1 MVKDDSRRYGHL
13 DIVSFFFFF
22 QDTIMTMKT
31 ITLLSFMSLI
41 ACSTAPQ
48 TQRPARQAEL
58 SKFDQVR
65 LGVPAA
71 EVVKLLGAPNS
82 TYKNQNANYWTYQ
95 NITLKIDENSKV
107 AAKGL
112 EVTDKNLTLAA
123 IENHYGVKDMELV
136 KTVVGCN
143 GPDEKLGAD
152 IYRSKQLGA
161 EISVSFKGDIQS
173 FVQNEDLRQT
183 PANAPSKP
191 VCRAK
196 R

>member
-13 DIVSFFFFF
+13 DIVSFFFLF

-31 ITLLSFMSLI
+31 IILLSFIPLI
-41 ACSTAPQ
+41 ACSSAPVVHRP
-48 TQRPARQAEL
+48 TQKTEL

-71 EVVKLLGAPNS
+71 EVVRLLGEPTR
-82 TYKNQNANYWTYQ
+82 TYKNQNANYWTYE
-95 NITLKIDENSKV
+95 NITVKIDENSKV

-112 EVTDKNLTLAA
+112 EVSDQNLTLAG

-152 IYRSKQLGA
+152 IYRSKKLGA

-173 FVQNEDLRQT
+173 FVQNDDLRRT
-183 PANAPSKP
+183 PANAYSRP